1 VDKKRVIITG
11 ITGQVG
17 SYMAEY
23 LLSKDYEVHGVIRR
37 ISSFSTGRIDHIFN
51 KLHLHY
57 GDMTDSNSII
67 NLINTVEPNYIFDF
81 AAQSH
86 VKVSYEIPEYTGDST
101 GLGFLRLIE
110 AVKNNKKLINTTKI
124 YHSSTSELYGDSL
137 PPQNEETLMLPNSP
151 YAIAKLYAHWIG
163 KSYRKA
169 YDMFISNG
177 IIFNTESPRRLE
189 TFVTQKIVSFITS
202 FLLGKEKGTLKLGN
216 LYAKRDWGFA
226 PEYVKKIYLILQQE
240 KPDDFVIG
248 TGESHSIKEFL
259 LEVFDYIGIPIIFK
273 GEGKEEIGYI
283 NKNQKIIEIDEKYY
297 RPNEVNWLEADIAKS
312 KNILN
317 WEPKIKFKELV
328 RIMVDYDL
336 IKIGLFPIGEGTK
349 IIKDNNFN
357 WSKIL

>member
-1 VDKKRVIITG
+1 VDKNIIFLTG

-23 LLSKDYEVHGVIRR
+23 LLSKNYEVHGIIRR
-37 ISSFSTGRIDHIFN
+37 ISSFSTGRIDHIFD

-57 GDMTDSNSII
+57 GDMTDSNSIV
-67 NLINTVEPNYIFDF
+67 NLINNIEPNYIFDF

-86 VKVSYEIPEYTGDST
+86 VKVSYDIPEYTGNST

-169 YDMFISNG
+169 YEMFISNG

-189 TFVTQKIVSFITS
+189 TFVTQKIIKFITS
-202 FLLGKEKGTLKLGN
+202 LLLGKKEILKLGN

-226 PEYVKKIYLILQQE
+226 PEYVKMIYVILQQD
-240 KPDDFVIG
+240 KPNDFVIG

-259 LEVFDYIGIPIIFK
+259 IEAFDYIGLSIKFE

-283 NKNQKIIEIDEKYY
+283 NNNQKIIEIDEKYY
-297 RPNEVNWLEADIAKS
+297 RPNEVNWLEADITKS
-312 KNILN
+312 KKELN
-317 WEPKIKFKELV
+317 WKPKIKFKELIK
-328 RIMVDYDL
+328 IMIDYAL
-336 IKIGLFPIGEGTK
+336 IKNNLPPIGEGIK
-349 IIKDNNFN
+349 IIKNNDFN
-357 WSKIL
+357 WSSVL